1 MFPWCSSVSLFN
13 DVVSLK
19 KNQGNLPK
27 YLIRVEKQ
35 LCEKSQM
42 GPQFQPHPRKPSYC
56 PSRESSLGIV
66 PEHHNGICEY
76 DIGMAHLHQVD
87 GETNVRVIDKN

>member
-1 MFPWCSSVSLFN
+1 MALVFRNGISLFIKSCGCRMFPWCSSVSLLN

-66 PEHHNGICEY
+66 PEHH
-76 DIGMAHLHQVD
+76 
-87 GETNVRVIDKN
+87 